1 LKYLQN
7 LVFRSFARVY
17 DVYACRR
24 FQLSTFPPVS
34 KPELLKRNGFD
45 DNNGFMAAYLYNVKT
60 IMQKVSD
67 LGGVRDIV
75 DIGSGDGRLLSYIC
89 KSHLEVVGKG
99 IEIDSK
105 LFQYSVDF
113 NSGKNCNFVNYN
125 ALKFEFIFEDDT
137 VIFIFNSFGERSIEE
152 LIRTLI
158 ESHRSGT
165 SNIYLAYINHVHKST
180 LAKLGLNLLR
190 NWENR
195 RMSLWKI

>member
-1 LKYLQN
+1 M
-7 LVFRSFARVY
+7 Y

-24 FQLSTFPPVS
+24 FQLKTFPPVS

-60 IMQKVSD
+60 IMKKVSD
-67 LGGVRDIV
+67 LGGVRDIF

-113 NSGKNCNFVNYN
+113 NSGKNYNFVNSN
-125 ALKFEFIFEDDT
+125 ALKFDFIFKDDT
-137 VIFIFNSFGERSIEE
+137 IIFVFNSFGERSIEE
-152 LIRTLI
+152 LIRALK

-165 SNIYLAYINHVHKST
+165 LNVYLAYINHVHKST
-180 LAKLGLNLLR
+180 LTKLGLVLLQ

-195 RMSLWKI
+195 KMSLWKI